1 MRTQLEILQQMTR
14 LCVTDQFNAERGVLA
29 EYVPDHE
36 LRAAGLDIFTH
47 ENSETLPLVAADI
60 IGRISDKLKTYIALH
75 GARQHMDALY
85 VAYEIAGL
93 CWLASAPYPL
103 DPQTEP
109 RLLIT
114 SVWDWLESVTHEA

>member
-1 MRTQLEILQQMTR
+1 MRTRPEILQQMAR
-14 LCVTDQFNAERGVLA
+14 CVTDQFNAERGVLA

-36 LRAAGLDIFTH
+36 LRAAGFDTFTH
-47 ENSETLPLVAADI
+47 ADSETLPFVQADI
-60 IGRISDKLKTYIALH
+60 IGRISDKLKTYVALH

-85 VAYEIAGL
+85 LAYEIAGL
-93 CWLASAPYPL
+93 CWLASAPLPL

-114 SVWDWLESVTHEA
+114 SVWDWLEGVAYEA